1 MRKKPYFFL
10 FLILAMLFHSA
21 QAQKIRKYS
30 NEFLNLGMGAQGMSM
45 SNARVAG
52 TQDLYSAY
60 YNPAGLS
67 HIRDAFQIGYMHS
80 EYFAGIA
87 KMDYFGLA
95 IPIEAENRAL
105 AFTFFRFGVDDIPN
119 TLFLFEPDG
128 SINYNRISS
137 FSIGEYAM
145 MLSYGQKLPIEGLS
159 LGGNIKVIH
168 KKIGPFATAWG
179 FGIDAGLQYR
189 RKNLRL
195 GLLARDIST
204 TYNAWA
210 FSFTDEEQ
218 VVLVQTNN
226 EIPGNSVEITMPMFI
241 LGAGYEFNVK
251 DKFFIEPELN
261 VALNTDGRR
270 NVLIRTDPMSFDLN
284 MGLQLNYAR
293 IVYLRAG
300 LGNFFWVEKQNR
312 EDQLLMS
319 PNIGVG
325 LNIKGLRIDYAFTN
339 LGNSDAFYS
348 NVISVHFGL
357 NKKLDI
363 KEEEENFIFDF

>member
-1 MRKKPYFFL
+1 
-10 FLILAMLFHSA
+10 
-21 QAQKIRKYS
+21 
-30 NEFLNLGMGAQGMSM
+30 
-45 SNARVAG
+45 
-52 TQDLYSAY
+52 
-60 YNPAGLS
+60 
-67 HIRDAFQIGYMHS
+67 
-80 EYFAGIA
+80 
-87 KMDYFGLA
+87 
-95 IPIEAENRAL
+95 
-105 AFTFFRFGVDDIPN
+105 
-119 TLFLFEPDG
+119 
-128 SINYNRISS
+128 
-137 FSIGEYAM
+137 
-145 MLSYGQKLPIEGLS
+145 
-159 LGGNIKVIH
+159 
-168 KKIGPFATAWG
+168 
-179 FGIDAGLQYR
+179 
-189 RKNLRL
+189 
-195 GLLARDIST
+195 
-204 TYNAWA
+204 
-210 FSFTDEEQ
+210 